1 MKNKD
6 LEGQANSILRLFGP
20 KEMDLLYHE
29 MVDFLYIWDCCEH
42 TDKLMQEEL
51 TSNLD
56 QLRLLRTA
64 IAISR
69 IADMYNRTFTK
80 IAKRF
85 PNFWKRCEQVAEELR
100 KEVNTDVDPNKGVHS
115 MPGNKDCP

>member
-29 MVDFLYIWDCCEH
+29 MVDFLYIWDSCEH
-42 TDKLMQEEL
+42 TDKLMQAHL
-51 TSNLD
+51 TTDLD

-64 IAISR
+64 IALSR
-69 IADMYNRTFTK
+69 IADMYSRTFDK
-80 IAKRF
+80 ISKRF
-85 PNFWKRCEQVAEELR
+85 PNFWKRCEQVAEDLR
-100 KEVNTDVDPNKGVHS
+100 NEVNCGRGV
-115 MPGNKDCP
+115 